1 MDRDNASQRPKV
13 IRANAGQSARF
24 SALSAYKT
32 MKFRTLSAA
41 ILAFLAL
48 AILPLGSSAAEWKPL
63 VPGPNDA
70 TTAILTAKMLER
82 AHYSQLPINDEI
94 SSKFLDHYLNALD
107 PQHIFFLQSDVEE
120 FNQWRTKLDEMTVNT
135 GDTSPGYIIFNR
147 FFERLRQQHG
157 YVQNLLQTEK
167 FEFNTEERYLLNRKD
182 APRPVDL
189 KEAKQLWRD
198 RVRFEYLTEKLSSS
212 AKPATDTKPKPDAN
226 PKEVKKTEP
235 ADKTAATPGKAK
247 TPEEIVK
254 VITKRYDRI
263 LKTMEAF
270 DADQVLQVYLSAL
283 TTIYDPHSDYL
294 GKSEMD
300 NFSINMRLSLFGI
313 GAQLTSEDGYCKIM
327 ELVPGGPASRSK
339 KLKPNDKI
347 IAVAQASEEPV
358 DVIDMPLNKIVEKIR
373 GQKGTE
379 VRLTVIPAD
388 SADSSTRKIVSL
400 VREEIKLEESEAKA
414 QIIDVP
420 MENGKT
426 NRLGFI
432 DLPSFYADF
441 DADNSKPES
450 ERKSTTRDIVK
461 LLTKLKAEGI
471 NGLIL
476 DLRRNGGG
484 SLEEAI
490 KLTGLFIKQGP
501 VVQVKDPSG
510 EVTVD
515 KDTDPGIEYDGPMI
529 VLTSRF
535 SASASE
541 ILAGALQDYGRALIV
556 GDSSTH
562 GKGTVQ
568 TMISLAR
575 YIRNAEFDPGAIKVT
590 IRKFYRPSGA
600 STQRKGVVPDIVLPS
615 VNNHAEVGE
624 VSLENALPWDTIDA
638 ADFRPV
644 NRIAPYLDDLRQKS
658 VKRVEA
664 SKDYSYVREDI
675 ERFDKMRADKTIS
688 LNEETRLKEKEEVKK
703 IEEARKQERKDR
715 HVPTPIAYKIT
726 LKQATQPGLPA
737 PYDAAKER
745 EEKRRAAG
753 LEPDADKLEE
763 GEAPVETI
771 DIPLNEAE
779 NILLD
784 FIKLSKAR
792 NALANNEAEK
802 AAPAPVTAK

>member
-1 MDRDNASQRPKV
+1 MDRDNASQRPKD
-13 IRANAGQSARF
+13 IRANADACGRLA
-24 SALSAYKT
+24 ALSAYKT

-41 ILAFLAL
+41 VLALLAL
-48 AILPLGSSAAEWKPL
+48 AILPLRSSALEWKPL
-63 VPGPNDA
+63 NPGPNDA
-70 TTAILTAKMLER
+70 TTAILTARMLER
-82 AHYSQLPINDEI
+82 AHYSQMPFNDEV

-120 FNQWRTKLDEMTVNT
+120 FNQWRTKLDEMTVNS

-147 FFERLRQQHG
+147 FFERLRQQHS
-157 YVQNLLQTEK
+157 YVQNLLLTEK
-167 FEFNTEERYLLNRKD
+167 FEFNTDERYLLNRKD
-182 APRPVDL
+182 AARPADL

-198 RVRFEYLTEKLSSS
+198 RVRFEYLSEKLS
-212 AKPATDTKPKPDAN
+212 AKAATEVKTKPDAN

-235 ADKTAATPGKAK
+235 ADKPDKSAATAPKGK
-247 TPEEIVK
+247 THEDIVK
-254 VITKRYDRI
+254 LITKRYDRI

-313 GAQLTSEDGYCKIM
+313 GAQLTTEDGYCKIM

-347 IAVAQASEEPV
+347 IAVAQGSEEPV
-358 DVIDMPLNKIVEKIR
+358 DVVDMPLNKIVEKIR

-388 SADSSTRKIVSL
+388 SSDSSARKIVSL

-420 MENGKT
+420 TENGKT
-426 NRLGFI
+426 NRLGMI

-450 ERKSTTRDIVK
+450 ERKSTTRDVSK

-515 KDTDPGIEYDGPMI
+515 KDTDPGVAFDGPMI

-600 STQRKGVVPDIVLPS
+600 STQRKGVVPDVVLPS

-624 VSLENALPWDTIDA
+624 VSLENALPWDTIEP

-644 NRIAPYLDDLRQKS
+644 NRIAAYLEELRQKS
-658 VKRVEA
+658 VKRVES
-664 SKDYSYVREDI
+664 SKDYAYIREDI

-688 LNEETRLKEKEEVKK
+688 LNEETRLKEKEEIKK
-703 IEEARKQERKDR
+703 IEETRKQERKDR
-715 HVPTPIAYKIT
+715 HTPAPIAYKIT
-726 LKQATQPGLPA
+726 LKQAALPGLPP

-753 LEPDADKLEE
+753 LEPDLDKLEE
-763 GEAPVETI
+763 GEAPVEAVDAT
-771 DIPLNEAE
+771 LNETE

-784 FIKLSKAR
+784 LIKLSKAR
-792 NALANNEAEK
+792 NALANNEPEK
-802 AAPAPVTAK
+802 AIAPAK

>member
-1 MDRDNASQRPKV
+1 MDNDNASLRPKV
-13 IRANAGQSARF
+13 LRAKASGCARF
-24 SALSAYKT
+24 ALLSAIT
-32 MKFRTLSAA
+32 NMKFRQLSVAT
-41 ILAFLAL
+41 LAFLAL
-48 AILPLGSSAAEWKPL
+48 ALLPLRSLAVTEWKPL
-63 VPGPNDA
+63 QPGPNDA
-70 TTAILTAKMLER
+70 TTAILTARMLER
-82 AHYSQLPINDEI
+82 AHYSQQPFNNEI

-107 PQHIFFLQSDVEE
+107 PQHIFFLKSDVEE
-120 FNQWRTKLDEMTVNT
+120 FEQWRNKLDEMTVNS
-135 GDTSPGYIIFNR
+135 GDTSPGYQIFNR
-147 FFERLRQQHG
+147 FFERLRQQHT
-157 YVQNLLQTEK
+157 YVVNLLATEK
-167 FEFNTEERYLLNRKD
+167 FEFNADERYLLNRKD
-182 APRPVDL
+182 APRPADL

-198 RVRFEYLTEKLSSS
+198 RVRFEYLTEKLSS
-212 AKPATDTKPKPDAN
+212 KPATDA
-226 PKEVKKTEP
+226 
-235 ADKTAATPGKAK
+235 KAK
-247 TPEEIVK
+247 SDKPEKEGLKKGNTEEKSAAKGKSHEDIVK
-254 VITKRYDRI
+254 GITKRYDRI

-270 DADQVLQVYLSAL
+270 DADQVLQIYLSAL
-283 TTIYDPHSDYL
+283 TSVYDPHSDYL
-294 GKSEMD
+294 GKSELD

-313 GAQLTSEDGYCKIM
+313 GAQLTTEDGYCKIM

-347 IAVAQASEEPV
+347 IAVAQGSEEAV

-388 SADSSTRKIVSL
+388 SADSSNRKIVSL

-420 MENGKT
+420 LENGKT
-426 NRLGFI
+426 NRIGMI

-441 DADNSKPES
+441 DTDSNKPES
-450 ERKSTTRDIVK
+450 ERKSTTRDVNK
-461 LLTKLKAEGI
+461 LLTKLKKENI

-515 KDTDPGIEYDGPMI
+515 KDTDPSIAYDGPMI

-568 TMISLAR
+568 TMLTLSR
-575 YIRNAEFDPGAIKVT
+575 YLRNADFDPGAIKVT

-600 STQRKGVVPDIVLPS
+600 STQRKGVEPDIVLPS

-624 VSLENALPWDTIDA
+624 VSLEYALPWDTIA
-638 ADFRPV
+638 PAEFRPV
-644 NRIAPYLDDLRQKS
+644 NRIAAYLDDLRQAS
-658 VKRVEA
+658 TKRVEA
-664 SKDYSYVREDI
+664 SKDFSYIREDI
-675 ERFDKMRADKTIS
+675 QRFDKLRADKTVS
-688 LNEETRLKEKEEVKK
+688 LNEEVRLKEKDDLKK
-703 IEEARKQERKDR
+703 IEEARKKERKDR
-715 HVPTPIAYKIT
+715 HNPTPIAYKIT
-726 LKQATQPGLPA
+726 LKNSEQAGLPA
-737 PYDAAKER
+737 PYDAVKER

-753 LEPDADKLEE
+753 LEPDLDKTEE
-763 GEAPVETI
+763 IDLPVENVDVT
-771 DIPLNEAE
+771 LNETE

-784 FIKLSKAR
+784 LIRLSKPR
-792 NALANNEAEK
+792 ALATNEGEK
-802 AAPAPVTAK
+802 AATPAK

>member
-1 MDRDNASQRPKV
+1 MDRDNASQQSKV
-13 IRANAGQSARF
+13 IRAKADPCARF
-24 SALSAYKT
+24 TALSAYKP

-41 ILAFLAL
+41 ILAMLAL
-48 AILPLGSSAAEWKPL
+48 AIFPLRSSALEWKPL
-63 VPGPNDA
+63 NPGPNDA
-70 TTAILTAKMLER
+70 TTAILTARMLER
-82 AHYSQLPINDEI
+82 AHYSQTPFNDEI
-94 SSKFLDHYLNALD
+94 SSKFLDHYLNSLD

-120 FNQWRTKLDEMTVNT
+120 FNQWRTKLDEMTVNS

-147 FFERLRQQHG
+147 FFERLRQQHT
-157 YVQNLLQTEK
+157 YVLGLLETEK
-167 FEFNTEERYLLNRKD
+167 FEFNTDDRYLLNRKD
-182 APRPVDL
+182 APRPADL
-189 KEAKQLWRD
+189 KEAKALWRD
-198 RVRFEYLTEKLSSS
+198 RVRFEYLSEKLS
-212 AKPATDTKPKPDAN
+212 AKLAAEAKAKQDASH
-226 PKEVKKTEP
+226 KETKKTEP
-235 ADKTAATPGKAK
+235 EDKSAANKPKG
-247 TPEEIVK
+247 PEDIVK

-263 LKTMEAF
+263 FKTMEAF
-270 DADQVLQVYLSAL
+270 DADQVLQIYLSAL

-313 GAQLTSEDGYCKIM
+313 GAQLTTEDGYCKIM
-327 ELVPGGPASRSK
+327 ELVAGGPASRSK

-347 IAVAQASEEPV
+347 IAVAQGSEEAV

-379 VRLTVIPAD
+379 VRLTIIPAD
-388 SADSSTRKIVSL
+388 SSDSSARKIVSL

-420 MENGKT
+420 LQGGKT
-426 NRLGFI
+426 NRLGYI

-441 DADNSKPES
+441 DTENVKPEA
-450 ERKSTTRDIVK
+450 ERKSTTRDVSK
-461 LLTKLKAEGI
+461 LIAKLKSEGI

-515 KDTDPGIEYDGPMI
+515 KDTDPGVDYDGPMI

-568 TMISLAR
+568 TIISLAR

-624 VSLENALPWDTIDA
+624 VSLENALPWDTIEP

-644 NRIAPYLDDLRQKS
+644 NRIAPYLDELRQKS
-658 VKRVEA
+658 VKRVET

-675 ERFDKMRADKTIS
+675 ERFDKMRADKSIS
-688 LNEETRLKEKEEVKK
+688 LNEETRLKEREDLKK
-703 IEEARKQERKDR
+703 IEEARKQERKER
-715 HVPTPIAYKIT
+715 HTPTPVAYKIT
-726 LKQATQPGLPA
+726 LKQVGQPGLPP
-737 PYDAAKER
+737 PYDAVKER

-753 LEPDADKLEE
+753 LEPDADKADDGESPLET
-763 GEAPVETI
+763 V

-784 FIKLSKAR
+784 FIKLSKPR
-792 NALANNEAEK
+792 NAFATNEPDK
-802 AAPAPVTAK
+802 APVPAPTPAK